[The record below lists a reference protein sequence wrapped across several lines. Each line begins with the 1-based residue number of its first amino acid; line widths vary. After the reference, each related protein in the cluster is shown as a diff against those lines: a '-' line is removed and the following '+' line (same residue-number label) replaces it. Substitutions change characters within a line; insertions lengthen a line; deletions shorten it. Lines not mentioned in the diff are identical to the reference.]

1 MKNFFETKR
10 DSPLS
15 SHFGW
20 VGIGTPGTVLFVPA
34 GRPVP
39 AAAPCCPAG
48 RTVPVTIRD
57 YLESGKPA
65 QQGVLP
71 YSVSVHLFIRLNSGY
86 NNPIRPQRKLVI
98 RYLQLIKKAC
108 PTGNVILD
116 GNKRPEWSGNCI
128 QCLAC
133 ISRCPMGAIV
143 YAKDKKPYFC
153 PKYR

>member
-1 MKNFFETKR
+1 MKIFETKR

-34 GRPVP
+34 GKPVP
-39 AAAPCCPAG
+39 AAAPCCPARG
-48 RTVPVTIRD
+48 TVPVTIHG

-108 PTGNVILD
+108 PTGNPASCPGYAASYLKIDPGRRFSSILHS
-116 GNKRPEWSGNCI
+116 NFEQEI
-128 QCLAC
+128 
-133 ISRCPMGAIV
+133 
-143 YAKDKKPYFC
+143 
-153 PKYR
+153 